1 MPTLKTINTTNNK
14 RFVILTAMSY
24 SSGWVAT
31 PSNQTFKHSEALA
44 IMNDLESRGVT
55 KFLLVDTETGY
66 VEVGGNLLT
75 RIGLNTE
82 VPTD

>member
-1 MPTLKTINTTNNK
+1 MGIPSNK
-14 RFVILTAMSY
+14 RFVILTPMSY
-24 SSGWVAT
+24 SSGWAAT

-44 IMNDLESRGVT
+44 IMDDLESRGVT